1 MDKFIKESYI
11 YKIIV
16 SIWNFICNLFSNSF
30 LVNMFLKEKSTEEI
44 QKETIFSKLI
54 NRVING
60 IRKIFA
66 KLKLDKLLN
75 NSIFTKPI
83 IWVSLVTGLTPFLPT
98 MAVLLLVLLS
108 MGSLFLKIILD
119 KEFKFKRSNVN
130 VWILLFIL
138 VYMFSAFTSLSTA
151 EYKNIFMLTV
161 SFILFYFVVIN
172 TVDTKK
178 KLNVLLYIFISSATI
193 ASLYGLY
200 QYAYGDLYSQAWLDK
215 NMFEDI
221 KMRVYSTFENPN
233 VFGEYLILVIPII
246 VGLFFREKGIKKK
259 VLLLGM
265 LGINTLALVFT
276 FSRGCWLGILFAL
289 AILAVVIDR
298 RFILLGVL
306 LLMLAPFVLP

>member
-30 LVNMFLKEKSTEEI
+30 LVNMLLKEKSTEEI
-44 QKETIFSKLI
+44 QKETKFSKLI

-60 IRKIFA
+60 IRKIFE
-66 KLKLDKLLN
+66 KLKLDKLLI

-151 EYKNIFMLTV
+151 
-161 SFILFYFVVIN
+161 
-172 TVDTKK
+172 
-178 KLNVLLYIFISSATI
+178 
-193 ASLYGLY
+193 
-200 QYAYGDLYSQAWLDK
+200 
-215 NMFEDI
+215 
-221 KMRVYSTFENPN
+221 
-233 VFGEYLILVIPII
+233 
-246 VGLFFREKGIKKK
+246 
-259 VLLLGM
+259 
-265 LGINTLALVFT
+265 
-276 FSRGCWLGILFAL
+276 
-289 AILAVVIDR
+289 
-298 RFILLGVL
+298 
-306 LLMLAPFVLP
+306 